1 VKTKHKKLHAL
12 NTVLQVAALVSLV
25 RRLGPRRA
33 GRLAVAT
40 ASALLK
46 QR

>member
-1 VKTKHKKLHAL
+1 MKTKHKKLHAL
-12 NTVLQVAALVSLV
+12 NTALEMAAMASLV

-33 GRLAVAT
+33 GRLAVA
-40 ASALLK
+40 LLK